1 MPTALE
7 VFRMP
12 KSVSVMGRSS
22 SLTNSFVNGII
33 PARFPT
39 EQDVAEALQIL
50 GLQPS
55 DLRCAYCGDRAT
67 EWDHFRPLV
76 DRQEPTGYI
85 SEIEN
90 LVPACGKCNQSKGNS
105 EWRLWMLGTA
115 KLCPR
120 SRQISDLDERVERL
134 ARFEQWRSP
143 TRLQI
148 AELVGEKLWTAYR
161 ANWRR
166 LLDSLR
172 ESQRLAHEVRKQL
185 HSVIE
190 LKPSALFSPSG
201 RRRYATSHH
210 EAMTS
215 EERAILV
222 SRVQAWSAKPDL
234 NVHKIIA
241 IVVNAGGSINHH
253 MLVAAAIRRLGSGN
267 VRGAIA
273 SLLTSRGNAY
283 GRVLTRDGDVTSIH
297 PELDSEVRAHAW
309 RDASL
314 LAD

>member
-22 SLTNSFVNGII
+22 SLTNSFVNGIV
-33 PARFPT
+33 PTRFPT
-39 EQDVAEALQIL
+39 EEEVAEALAIL
-50 GLQPS
+50 GLQPG

-105 EWRLWMLGTA
+105 DWRSWMLGTA

-120 SRQISDLDERVERL
+120 SRNISDLHERIERL

-143 TRLQI
+143 TKLEI
-148 AELVGEKLWTAYR
+148 ADLVGEELWAEYR

-166 LLDSLR
+166 LLDSLK
-172 ESQRLAHEVRKQL
+172 ESQRLAHEVRVKL
-185 HSVIE
+185 HGVVE
-190 LKPSALFSPSG
+190 LKPSAVFAPSG
-201 RRRYATSHH
+201 RRRYATSHR
-210 EAMTS
+210 EPITS
-215 EERAILV
+215 EEIAVLV
-222 SRVQAWSAKPDL
+222 GRIRSWASRPEL

-241 IVVNAGGSINHH
+241 IIANAGGSINHH
-253 MLVAAAIRRLGSGN
+253 MFVAAAIQRLGGRT

-273 SLLTSRGNAY
+273 SLMTNRGNSY
-283 GRVLTRDGDVTSIH
+283 GRVLTRNGDVTMIH
-297 PELDSEVRAHAW
+297 PELESEVRAHTW
-309 RDASL
+309 SDA
-314 LAD
+314 